1 MDTSELMPEGFV
13 ITKSKYLGSKWETEY
28 LAQND
33 ISNDNDVKQVH
44 AEFRAKYTVTVN
56 FDFTNV
62 SVQEMAQQLCST
74 TSFSKMLY
82 NNELKNWSESE
93 AEKLCKKP
101 FECKIRTLLD
111 ARKTRTLS
119 PEEATKR
126 GLKRMREKGAT
137 KEQILAMLEDLE

>member
-1 MDTSELMPEGFV
+1 MAENN
-13 ITKSKYLGSKWETEY
+13 IT
-28 LAQND
+28 
-33 ISNDNDVKQVH
+33 NDNDVKQAH
-44 AEFRAKYTVTVN
+44 AEFRSQYTVTVN

-62 SVQEMAQQLCST
+62 SVQEMANQLCST

-82 NNELKNWSESE
+82 NNELKNWSQTE

-101 FECKIRTLLD
+101 FDCKIRSLLD
-111 ARKTRTLS
+111 TRKSRTLS

-137 KEQILAMLEDLE
+137 KEQILAMLDELD